1 MVQYTN
7 VLETAKNN
15 FQTGIGKNYSPADVE
30 EVWKQVAQFIRSS
43 LLKKRAV
50 DIKGLGRFTIQEYSM
65 PVSSIYAVW
74 SHRPVFYL
82 DKRLCD
88 SYHIK
93 CVRLFSSDKISVV
106 STNLST
112 IAALTNLSRHAVEDI
127 INEVV
132 QALCRLCMAQKDLE
146 LPLPGL
152 GTLRIVDR
160 YTDMRYSRELVRA
173 VHRDIAD
180 PLVMASHVRAC
191 DKRPPPRA
199 SFLAPVAVPPRYLR
213 ELHDVNYG

>member
-7 VLETAKNN
+7 VLDTAKKN
-15 FQTGIGKNYSPADVE
+15 FQTGIGKNYSPDDVE
-30 EVWKQVAQFIRSS
+30 EVWKQVAFNVTIFQ
-43 LLKKRAV
+43 AV
-50 DIKGLGRFTIQEYSM
+50 DIKGLGRFTVQEYSM
-65 PVSSIYAVW
+65 PVSSIYAIW

-93 CVRLFSSDKISVV
+93 CIRLFSSDKISVV
-106 STNLST
+106 SLNLST
-112 IAALTNLSRHAVEDI
+112 IAALTNLSRHTVEDI

-132 QALCRLCMAQKDLE
+132 QALCRLCMEQRDLE

-152 GTLRIVDR
+152 GTLRIVNR
-160 YTDMRYSRELVRA
+160 FTDMRYSRDFVRA
-173 VHRDIAD
+173 VHSDITD

-191 DKRPPPRA
+191 EKRPVPRP
-199 SFLAPVAVPPRYLR
+199 SFLAPTAVPARYLR

>member
-93 CVRLFSSDKISVV
+93 CVRLFSSDKV
-106 STNLST
+106 SYLIFILIDVCAST
-112 IAALTNLSRHAVEDI
+112 RRHHWVGDLR
-127 INEVV
+127 EVPDTSQTLRV
-132 QALCRLCMAQKDLE
+132 AQALCRLCMAQKDLE

-180 PLVMASHVRAC
+180 PLVMASHRRGTFEEGGSSSALVRWNG
-191 DKRPPPRA
+191 R
-199 SFLAPVAVPPRYLR
+199 
-213 ELHDVNYG
+213 

>member
-1 MVQYTN
+1 MVVYVN
-7 VLETAKNN
+7 VLEKAKSNY
-15 FQTGIGKNYSPADVE
+15 QSGIGKTYSPADVE

-50 DIKGLGRFTIQEYSM
+50 DIKGLGRFTVQEYSM
-65 PVSSIYAVW
+65 PVSSIYTIW
-74 SHRPVFYL
+74 THRPVFYL

-106 STNLST
+106 SPNLTT
-112 IAALTNLSRHAVEDI
+112 IASLANVSRHAAEDI

-132 QALCRLCMAQKDLE
+132 QAFCRLCMEQKDLE
-146 LPLPGL
+146 LVLPSL
-152 GTLRIVDR
+152 GTLRILNR

-173 VHRDIAD
+173 VHQDITD
-180 PLVMASHVRAC
+180 PVVMASHRRGTFKEGADGGALVRWQG
-191 DKRPPPRA
+191 K
-199 SFLAPVAVPPRYLR
+199 
-213 ELHDVNYG
+213 